1 LHSVDASQPSTATG
15 SLPQLECRG
24 RISRFLLPGTA
35 QIAFA
40 PDDNLGLD
48 RLIDF
53 AGWSRFQN
61 VVSNIPQNVVRIF
74 VDRLREAT
82 SYFRSN

>member
-1 LHSVDASQPSTATG
+1 MHR
-15 SLPQLECRG
+15 SLRRRQEACRSLNVAAEFRDFFFLG
-24 RISRFLLPGTA
+24 PPRSRSRRTTISA
-35 QIAFA
+35 WI
-40 PDDNLGLD
+40 D
-48 RLIDF
+48 LIDF